1 MPCGFSLS
9 GAEERRGEEQTS
21 DEDEG
26 WRGNSVPPFDTIKLS
41 KTFSLC
47 LSYTAIIL
55 VEIWIFFGF
64 SFSGRYMS
72 VSVRM

>member
-55 VEIWIFFGF
+55 VEI
-64 SFSGRYMS
+64 
-72 VSVRM
+72 